1 MHSTKPNRPTVGVLA
16 GAQVFY
22 GTILGNFIGLVL
34 QGAHSA
40 AQSRGC
46 NLLLACGMEH
56 STICC
61 PPGLAGLDA

>member
-1 MHSTKPNRPTVGVLA
+1 MHPTKHSRPTVGILA

-34 QGAHSA
+34 QGVHSA

-46 NLLLACGMEH
+46 NLLLACGM
-56 STICC
+56 
-61 PPGLAGLDA
+61 